1 MKQIKPL
8 HAGFTLFELLI
19 TVAIATILIGVAVP
33 SFTSMSKS
41 NKMTSTVNELVYS
54 LNITRSEAMKSNRA
68 SICVSSDQAT
78 CAATG
83 SWQSGWIVFS
93 DLDGDCTVD
102 AGENLIKAVE
112 SIKSPNTIVVA
123 PAARLCVT
131 YAGNGF
137 ITPPANAPTTFTF
150 CDGRTG
156 TTVGRTITVIITGR
170 PTTVASNC

>member
-1 MKQIKPL
+1 MKQIKQL

-41 NKMTSTVNELVYS
+41 NKMTSIVNELVYS
-54 LNITRSEAMKSNRA
+54 LNIARSEAMKSNRA
-68 SICVSSDQAT
+68 SVCISSDLAT
-78 CAATG
+78 CATTG
-83 SWQSGWIVFS
+83 GWTSGWIVFA

-102 AGENLIKAVE
+102 AGENVIKAVE
-112 SIKSPNTIVVA
+112 SIKSPNTIVA
-123 PAARLCVT
+123 TPAARRCVT

-137 ITPPANAPTTFTF
+137 ITPPANAPTDFVF

-156 TTVGRTITVIITGR
+156 LTVGRKITVIITGR
-170 PTTVASNC
+170 PTTVASGC